1 MRLFDEVDR
10 HDKGPARY
18 AEPQFPYLNRSAR
31 AAFNG
36 VRPPPE
42 SRWLG
47 EQPPA
52 RGILLTA
59 EVRK

>member
-36 VRPPPE
+36 VRPQADRRQ
-42 SRWLG
+42 SRDRPSCC
-47 EQPPA
+47 EA
-52 RGILLTA
+52 FC
-59 EVRK
+59 